1 MTFYTTVLM
10 SSFEFE
16 FEFSFESRHHNKL
29 NKENNRKI
37 HKIFEQAPTH
47 DISTC

>member
-16 FEFSFESRHHNKL
+16 FEFSFESYH
-29 NKENNRKI
+29 
-37 HKIFEQAPTH
+37 A
-47 DISTC
+47 DITTS